1 MIYKNLFSPD
11 KLKYVTGKSRP
22 KVGCILCAVTAGDA
36 KVRSLEV
43 HRSENFVV
51 SLNLYP
57 FNVAHLLIFPV
68 KHVETLK
75 GLGKHQI
82 VEMYE
87 LANEA
92 MEVIDE
98 LYSPGG
104 YNVGF
109 NIGACSGAS
118 IAHLHMHI
126 VPRYD
131 RELGFVDI
139 VGGAKLIVEAP
150 GITMKKIKNAFK
162 KRKNKEHENA
172 KTTR

>member
-11 KLKYVTGKSRP
+11 KLKYASGKARP
-22 KVGCILCAVTAGDA
+22 KVGCILCAVAEGDF

-51 SLNLYP
+51 SVNLYP
-57 FNVAHLLIFPV
+57 FNAAHLLIFPV
-68 KHVETLK
+68 RHVESLK
-75 GLGKHQI
+75 GLGKRQI
-82 VEMYE
+82 IEMHM
-87 LANEA
+87 LANES
-92 MEVIDE
+92 MDVIDA
-98 LYSPGG
+98 LYAPGG

-109 NIGACSGAS
+109 NIGECSGAS
-118 IAHLHMHI
+118 IPHLHMHI

-139 VGGAKLIVEAP
+139 VGGAKLIVEDPAV
-150 GITMKKIKNAFK
+150 TMKKLKNAFK